1 MRISQSGLR
10 MERVHVRHQSMA
22 TEFRGPGVHHRIDDS
37 PDDIDMDLDSRF
49 RPNNT
54 NGGRI
59 ILLGDGTEV
68 STGDN
73 ETEMFENEDED
84 KDLDS
89 QVNKYNHEADNKS
102 RQDRQGTP
110 GPQQDSKVQVTE
122 SPSSVQTEKSDASAA
137 PSKEPQAKK
146 QPEAGVSEK

>member
-1 MRISQSGLR
+1 
-10 MERVHVRHQSMA
+10 
-22 TEFRGPGVHHRIDDS
+22 
-37 PDDIDMDLDSRF
+37 MDLDSRF
-49 RPNNT
+49 RPGNS

-73 ETEMFENEDED
+73 EAEMFDHEDED

-89 QVNKYNHEADNKS
+89 QVNKYNQAADSKS

-110 GPQQDSKVQVTE
+110 GPQHESKVQVTD
-122 SPSSVQTEKSDASAA
+122 SPSSVQTDRSDA
-137 PSKEPQAKK
+137 PEPQSKEAQANQQPDAGAAQASKK
-146 QPEAGVSEK
+146 